1 MYNTLERGRDDML
14 DTFLFDLDGTLLPM
28 DIDKFIYIYFSQ
40 MGSSLKNIIEP
51 ELLAKYIWKATE
63 DMVKNTDYKTN
74 EEIFMESFSRL
85 VSGNIEDYKK
95 KFDNFYDSEFKK
107 TKEATFKLPIVK
119 ECISLLKS
127 KGYTLAIATNPLFP
141 AKAIYHRI
149 QWAGLNLEDFIYI
162 SSYEHNHYCKPQ
174 IHFYKEVL
182 KDIEKSPE
190 QCMMVGNDVQEDLVA
205 LKLGIKT
212 FLITDYLIHRNEDH
226 IETTYRGNYDDF
238 YKFIEELPAL

>member
-1 MYNTLERGRDDML
+1 ML

-28 DIDKFIYIYFSQ
+28 NMDKFIHIYFSEL
-40 MGSSLKNIIEP
+40 SLLLKDMIEP
-51 ELLAKYIWKATE
+51 EQLAKYIWKATD

-74 EEIFMESFSRL
+74 EEVFMESFSKL
-85 VSGNIEDYKK
+85 ATGSMEDYKK
-95 KFDNFYDSEFKK
+95 RFDSFYDSEFKK
-107 TKEATFKLPIVK
+107 TKEATFALPIIK
-119 ECISLLKS
+119 ECISLLKV

-149 QWAGLNLEDFIYI
+149 QWAGLNPEDFSYI
-162 SSYEHNHYCKPQ
+162 SSYEHNHYCKPN

-182 KDIEKSPE
+182 NDIKKLPE

-212 FLITDYLIHRNEDH
+212 FLITDHLIHRNEEP
-226 IETTYRGNYDDF
+226 IETTYCGNYEDF
-238 YKFIEELPAL
+238 YKLVQELPTL